1 LQALGSHSTILSMK
15 LRSVLAIFFILLVAS
30 TAAFGQEQNNDEK
43 TDLLAVTV
51 YVQRVYPHSQG
62 YKVIY
67 NRSDLYPGEVYLP
80 GRWFTAAAGRASI
93 IYSNH
98 PSVPYMTVFYEN
110 GEFSH
115 ARLFVHSNPSHTS
128 WGALPGGQ
136 DLSNEFSVDT
146 LEIVY

>member
-1 LQALGSHSTILSMK
+1 MK
-15 LRSVLAIFFILLVAS
+15 IRSVLAILIILLGAS
-30 TAAFGQEQNNDEK
+30 STAFGQEQNDNEK
-43 TDLLAVTV
+43 NNLLALTV

-80 GRWFTAAAGRASI
+80 GRWFTNTDGKGAI

-115 ARLFVHSNPSHTS
+115 VRLFVHSNPSHTS
-128 WGALPGGQ
+128 WGALRGAQ
-136 DLSNEFSVDT
+136 DLSNEFSSDT